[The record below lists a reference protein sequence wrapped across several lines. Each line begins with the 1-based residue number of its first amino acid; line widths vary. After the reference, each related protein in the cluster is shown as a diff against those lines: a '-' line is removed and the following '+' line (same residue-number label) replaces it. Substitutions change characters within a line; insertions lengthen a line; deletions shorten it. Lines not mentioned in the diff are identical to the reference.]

1 MKRIAQVSMS
11 FLKLGYSAKGTFGSN
26 TIAKLSSNG
35 EKFPDLPFTVVLLT
49 LYNTNLIKATT
60 DHINGGAL
68 EQTQLTTAVRV
79 WNAAY
84 KKTAVYVNFI
94 SNGDET
100 LILEGGFIP
109 TKTSTNPKPKNNFQS
124 DLNVDIPSGTKGG
137 FTATTDMKS
146 ISKGDGNVF
155 IGFPTD
161 ATISQSGD
169 LIRINLGSDTVYI
182 AIKKASEVQFD
193 NVVKGIPLNVTVLS
207 FNSSG
212 CSIMAPL
219 QEVIPQ

>member
-1 MKRIAQVSMS
+1 MKRTAQVSLS

-26 TIAKLSSNG
+26 TIAQLTANG
-35 EKFPDLPFTVVLLT
+35 EKFPDLPFTIVLLT
-49 LYNTNLIKATT
+49 LYNANLIKATT
-60 DHINGGAL
+60 AHLKGGAL
-68 EQTQLTTAVRV
+68 EQTQLTTTVKI
-79 WNAAY
+79 WNAAF
-84 KKTAVYVNFI
+84 KKTAGYVNFI

-109 TKTSTNPKPKNNFQS
+109 TKNTSNPKPKNNFQS
-124 DLNVDIPSGTKGG
+124 ALNIAIPQGTKGG
-137 FTATTDMKS
+137 FTASSDKNS
-146 ISKGDGNVF
+146 ISKGNGNVF
-155 IGFPTD
+155 MSFPAD

-169 LIRINLGSDTVYI
+169 LIRITLGSDTVYI
-182 AIKKASEVQFD
+182 AIKKAGEVQFD
-193 NVVKGIPLNVTVLS
+193 NLVKGNPLNVTVLS